1 MSKTH
6 ARVIS
11 LPLIS
16 SWHSFLFFF
25 FRFFFWSFFFVV
37 VFVGFETTTLT
48 KKLSKGPAFEELFRE
63 EKFNVAV
70 SSESDIGVGV
80 VLRTIR
86 RVADVECARY
96 FVLARFF
103 FVS

>member
-1 MSKTH
+1 M
-6 ARVIS
+6 
-11 LPLIS
+11 
-16 SWHSFLFFF
+16 
-25 FRFFFWSFFFVV
+25 
-37 VFVGFETTTLT
+37 E
-48 KKLSKGPAFEELFRE
+48 KLSKGPAFEELFRE

-96 FVLARFF
+96 FVSF
-103 FVS
+103 

>member
-16 SWHSFLFFF
+16 SWHSFLFLFF
-25 FRFFFWSFFFVV
+25 CFFFWSFFVV
-37 VFVGFETTTLT
+37 VGFETTLME
-48 KKLSKGPAFEELFRE
+48 KLSKGPAFEELFRE

-96 FVLARFF
+96 FVSF
-103 FVS
+103 

>member
-1 MSKTH
+1 
-6 ARVIS
+6 
-11 LPLIS
+11 L
-16 SWHSFLFFF
+16 
-25 FRFFFWSFFFVV
+25 
-37 VFVGFETTTLT
+37 

-96 FVLARFF
+96 FVSF
-103 FVS
+103 